1 MGFHPNPLQLMEA
14 LKGVDPFRITSDDP
28 TLVPAK
34 ALPENYV
41 CPFKA
46 NEDRVVVF
54 VLPNDLKSKVGLVIV
69 DTTQKPL
76 SVGQVVAIGE
86 QVHKSITVGIKVMFP
101 TPAGYDFTYDE
112 VDLRV
117 IRATNIEIID

>member
-1 MGFHPNPLQLMEA
+1 MEA

-28 TLVPAK
+28 ATIAAK

-41 CPFKA
+41 CPFKS

-54 VLPNDLKSKVGLVIV
+54 VIPPDQISKKAGLVII
-69 DTTQKPL
+69 DNTQKPL
-76 SVGQVVAIGE
+76 SLGQVVAVGE
-86 QVHKSITVGIKVMFP
+86 QVHKSITVGIKVMYP
-101 TPAGYDFTYDE
+101 SPAGYDFTYDD

-117 IRATNIEIID
+117 IRATNIEIIID